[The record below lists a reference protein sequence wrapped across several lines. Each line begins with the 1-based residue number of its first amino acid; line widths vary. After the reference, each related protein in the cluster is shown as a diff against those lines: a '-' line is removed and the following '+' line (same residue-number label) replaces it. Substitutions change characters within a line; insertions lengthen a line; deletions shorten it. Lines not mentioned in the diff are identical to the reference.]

1 MENSL
6 IFKIYG
12 NSPNT
17 KMLDFLLG
25 FPKNEFTVSDIIEE
39 LGNVQD
45 YFLQVFWWSDK
56 CWNGKD
62 QPRNNKAKI
71 IQHQSSP
78 IVQNVRK
85 NIDFVS
91 EKIADKESMKIK
103 PIELKSIELEGIQEH
118 IQYLQRLQRQTKSAI
133 KKLIK
138 IWIWSSG
145 DSFCLL
151 WYNIWWTIVKNKPR
165 YSAAVLCPVPYNVA
179 SCL

>member
-1 MENSL
+1 MENGL

-39 LGNVQD
+39 LGISKTTFYK
-45 YFLQVFWWSDK
+45 YFDDLINIGIV
-56 CWNGKD
+56 
-62 QPRNNKAKI
+62 KI
-71 IQHQSSP
+71 NQETTKPKLYIINLASP

-103 PIELKSIELEGIQEH
+103 PIELKSIELEGIQER

-133 KKLIK
+133 KKLELIK
-138 IWIWSSG
+138 I
-145 DSFCLL
+145 
-151 WYNIWWTIVKNKPR
+151 
-165 YSAAVLCPVPYNVA
+165 
-179 SCL
+179 

>member
-1 MENSL
+1 MENGL

-17 KMLDFLLG
+17 KMLDLLLS

-39 LGNVQD
+39 LGMSKTTFYK
-45 YFLQVFWWSDK
+45 YFDDLINIGIV
-56 CWNGKD
+56 
-62 QPRNNKAKI
+62 KI
-71 IQHQSSP
+71 NQETTKPKLHSINLASP

-103 PIELKSIELEGIQEH
+103 PIELKSIELEGIQER

-133 KKLIK
+133 KKLELIK
-138 IWIWSSG
+138 I
-145 DSFCLL
+145 
-151 WYNIWWTIVKNKPR
+151 
-165 YSAAVLCPVPYNVA
+165 
-179 SCL
+179 